1 MRFDKLFP
9 KSRMRKNITMT
20 KNHEYQKVSEK
31 ILGLPYSKFSQKLS
45 EVDLYIG
52 PLGEGTIL
60 ALPQPD
66 DKSVLLNAC
75 IVSKRTGETLV
86 LIRKDHSVNI
96 HVNDAKD
103 LEDLTS
109 KLWHLCTD
117 AIIFIRKTGNIFSE
131 VVEFKPGEGKEESK
145 YEKKK
150 ITEEEL
156 AQIPEFLK

>member
-1 MRFDKLFP
+1 MK
-9 KSRMRKNITMT
+9 KNITMT
-20 KNHEYQKVSEK
+20 KNHEYQKVAEK

-45 EVDLYIG
+45 EVGLRIG
-52 PLGEGTIL
+52 EKH
-60 ALPQPD
+60 ASEQPD
-66 DKSVLLNAC
+66 DKGALLSAS
-75 IVSKRTGETLV
+75 IFSERKDEVPV

-117 AIIFIRKTGNIFSE
+117 TIIFIRKTGNIFSE
-131 VVEFKPGEGKEESK
+131 VIEFKPGEGKEESK
-145 YEKKK
+145 FERRK

>member
-1 MRFDKLFP
+1 MK
-9 KSRMRKNITMT
+9 KNITMT
-20 KNHEYQKVSEK
+20 KNHEYQKIAEK

-45 EVDLYIG
+45 EVGLYIG
-52 PLGEGTIL
+52 AFGEGTIW
-60 ALPQPD
+60 ASPQLD
-66 DKSVLLNAC
+66 DKSILLRAS
-75 IVSKRTGETLV
+75 IFSKRTDETLV

-117 AIIFIRKTGNIFSE
+117 TIIFIRKTGRFFDE
-131 VVEFKPGEGKEESK
+131 VIEFKPGEGKEDGKFERR
-145 YEKKK
+145 K